1 MELLFVVLCLFGRRQ
16 RKRKVVEGEKESLK
30 EFPAKRFRILMVEMV
45 VSPCQ
50 QEKKKMERGR
60 RNTAAAKQS
69 GELFVKFTTLS
80 KYNGH

>member
-50 QEKKKMERGR
+50 QEKKKWSEEGGIQLQ
-60 RNTAAAKQS
+60 QS
-69 GELFVKFTTLS
+69 SLVNYLL
-80 KYNGH
+80 NLPH

>member
-30 EFPAKRFRILMVEMV
+30 EFPAKRFRILMVELV

-50 QEKKKMERGR
+50 QEKKKNGARKEEY
-60 RNTAAAKQS
+60 S
-69 GELFVKFTTLS
+69 CS
-80 KYNGH
+80 KAVW